1 MGLAL
6 DEPEKDEKPVRIN
19 GIDVLIEDLVR
30 PFVDFATVDY
40 VKDQYQEGF
49 LIKTDGDCCSDCS
62 DTSS

>member
-6 DEPEKDEKPVRIN
+6 DEPEKDEQPVLIN
-19 GIDVLIEDLVR
+19 GINVLVEDLVR
-30 PFVDFATVDY
+30 PFAENAIVDY